1 MLFDAEGI
9 ILKLATSAV
18 KKIISNAV
26 PKYLPTLVFDE
37 IDSGTSGEIANSI
50 GGMMKVMGKKIQ
62 ILSITHLAQV
72 ASKAD
77 HHYKVFKSSINNKV
91 VTNINKLDN
100 SERVE
105 EIALMISGENVTE
118 SAINQASELLK

>member
-1 MLFDAEGI
+1 
-9 ILKLATSAV
+9 
-18 KKIISNAV
+18 
-26 PKYLPTLVFDE
+26 
-37 IDSGTSGEIANSI
+37 
-50 GGMMKVMGKKIQ
+50 MMKVMGKKIQ

-100 SERVE
+100 SERVD

>member
-1 MLFDAEGI
+1 ML
-9 ILKLATSAV
+9 T
-18 KKIISNAV
+18 
-26 PKYLPTLVFDE
+26 TW
-37 IDSGTSGEIANSI
+37 
-50 GGMMKVMGKKIQ
+50 
-62 ILSITHLAQV
+62 
-72 ASKAD
+72 
-77 HHYKVFKSSINNKV
+77 KVFKSSINNKV